1 MGARPVFDPPP
12 RSIKGEAGIQ
22 TRESAG
28 MSDTNTTTTRG
39 GWAAALL
46 PGVFVV
52 LWSTGFVAGKLGMP
66 HAGPFM
72 FLEIRYAV
80 VVVLL
85 GVVALVM
92 RAPWP
97 ARKDIPAI
105 AIAGLLVQ
113 AGYLGGVFASL
124 SYGVEAGVS
133 ALIAGLQPVLTAAL
147 AGPLLGEKVTGR
159 QWTGLVM
166 GLAGVMLVVRAKLG
180 LGLGTPLGIGCAI
193 FAMLSLTFGT
203 LWQKRF
209 CPALDLRTGTIVQFV
224 ASFIVTA
231 PLALFHDHLRVE
243 WTLSFGLALFWLCVV
258 LSIGAISAMFVLIR
272 RGKASEVASLF
283 FLVPP
288 TTALIA
294 WAMFNETLD
303 PWSLVGM
310 ALVVAAVA
318 MVTWK
323 GARRT

>member
-1 MGARPVFDPPP
+1 
-12 RSIKGEAGIQ
+12 
-22 TRESAG
+22 
-28 MSDTNTTTTRG
+28 
-39 GWAAALL
+39 
-46 PGVFVV
+46 
-52 LWSTGFVAGKLGMP
+52 
-66 HAGPFM
+66 
-72 FLEIRYAV
+72 
-80 VVVLL
+80 
-85 GVVALVM
+85 
-92 RAPWP
+92 
-97 ARKDIPAI
+97 
-105 AIAGLLVQ
+105 
-113 AGYLGGVFASL
+113 
-124 SYGVEAGVS
+124 
-133 ALIAGLQPVLTAAL
+133 
-147 AGPLLGEKVTGR
+147 
-159 QWTGLVM
+159 
-166 GLAGVMLVVRAKLG
+166 
-180 LGLGTPLGIGCAI
+180 
-193 FAMLSLTFGT
+193 MLSLTFGT

>member
-1 MGARPVFDPPP
+1 
-12 RSIKGEAGIQ
+12 
-22 TRESAG
+22 
-28 MSDTNTTTTRG
+28 
-39 GWAAALL
+39 
-46 PGVFVV
+46 
-52 LWSTGFVAGKLGMP
+52 
-66 HAGPFM
+66 
-72 FLEIRYAV
+72 
-80 VVVLL
+80 
-85 GVVALVM
+85 
-92 RAPWP
+92 
-97 ARKDIPAI
+97 
-105 AIAGLLVQ
+105 
-113 AGYLGGVFASL
+113 
-124 SYGVEAGVS
+124 
-133 ALIAGLQPVLTAAL
+133 
-147 AGPLLGEKVTGR
+147 
-159 QWTGLVM
+159 M
-166 GLAGVMLVVRAKLG
+166 GLAGVMLVVKTKLG

-224 ASFIVTA
+224 ASFIITA

-323 GARRT
+323 GARRA